1 MGEPF
6 GRRGRRHPPGV
17 RSRLLHLLGLS
28 CSSARRAPEAGRR
41 QELGSGGAAH
51 RCRARRSRNRCCARR
66 CRHCPRCPRPR
77 RANRG
82 SAARGQGHRDCF
94 GTHPQHRR
102 CWGSDRRWAAEA
114 KAQASSRERLAELA
128 IQRAEREQREAA
140 AQDSSDPYDPY
151 SEGPLARWRQNS
163 RDGRLPSSHS
173 DDSDDDAPS
182 WVHDNMR

>member
-1 MGEPF
+1 MARPTAAAPAAAATAAAPAAAATAPAAPAPAEPT
-6 GRRGRRHPPGV
+6 
-17 RSRLLHLLGLS
+17 
-28 CSSARRAPEAGRR
+28 
-41 QELGSGGAAH
+41 AAV
-51 RCRARRSRNRCCARR
+51 
-66 CRHCPRCPRPR
+66 PLE
-77 RANRG
+77 
-82 SAARGQGHRDCF
+82 ARGTATASAHIRSTGVAGGRTD
-94 GTHPQHRR
+94 
-102 CWGSDRRWAAEA
+102 AAEA
-114 KAQASSRERLAELA
+114 KAQAGSRERLAELA